1 MLCPACS
8 AASRVVDSRAARGGR
23 ATRRR
28 RECLE
33 CRQRFTTY
41 ERVEERMPRVR
52 KADGSAE
59 DFQRAKLE
67 ASIAVA
73 CAKRPVPPGAI
84 EALADQVEDRLAG
97 SARSQI
103 ASAEIGEEVME
114 ALKPLD
120 RVAYVR
126 YASVYRDFQ
135 DIAAFQEVVDE
146 LIVGERRENRRRAQV
161 ELPLYPADADKSG
174 AEVL

>member
-1 MLCPACS
+1 M
-8 AASRVVDSRAARGGR
+8 
-23 ATRRR
+23 
-28 RECLE
+28 
-33 CRQRFTTY
+33 
-41 ERVEERMPRVR
+41 R
-52 KADGSAE
+52 KVDGSAE

-84 EALADQVEDRLAG
+84 EVLADQVEDRLTG
-97 SARSQI
+97 TARSEI
-103 ASAEIGEEVME
+103 SSAEIGEKVME

-126 YASVYRDFQ
+126 YASVYRNFEHID
-135 DIAAFQEVVDE
+135 AFQEVVDE

-161 ELPLYPADADKSG
+161 ELPLYPGEGRGEDR
-174 AEVL
+174 